1 MKRRQVRAS
10 KGKGSKRGQKAKK
23 ARKVV
28 SRRPLAV
35 SNKKYALI
43 SVSDKTGLAKFA
55 RELKK
60 QGYAIVSSGGT
71 AKFLRKAG
79 LRVTE
84 VSQLTKYPH
93 MLDGRV
99 KTLHPVVYGGI
110 LADQTN
116 PKHMQEIKKY
126 KINPF
131 SIVVCNLYPFEE
143 VTSRKNCTLAEAI
156 ENIDIGG
163 PSMVRASAKNNKSVA
178 IVVDPADYNQMA
190 LELRKNKGMISHE
203 TREKLALKAY
213 KHTKHYDTIIVRYL
227 GANFVCD
234 DKFPTEKEI
243 VLEKIQDLRYG
254 ENPHQ
259 AAAFYREAGATSG
272 IVNAKQLHGKELS
285 FNNIVDMDS
294 AWACVNYFAEPT
306 VAIIKH
312 NNPCGVAQAGTI
324 HEAYKKAYECDPV
337 SAFGGIVAA
346 NRRVDESM
354 AKEMAGIFIEVVIA
368 PGYTPGAL
376 DILREKKNIRI
387 MDMGEQT
394 IGKAFAG
401 MDYKRVSG
409 GMLLQDPDLAQL
421 AVNEVKVVSIKQPT
435 LAEMEDLF
443 FAWGVVKYIKSNAI
457 VFVKNGQAI
466 GIGAGQMSRIDSANL
481 AVKRSRFD
489 IKGAV
494 LASDAFFPFG
504 DVVELA
510 AKHGISAI
518 IQPGGSKNDQDSI
531 DKVNENGI
539 SMLFT
544 GRRHF
549 RH

>member
-1 MKRRQVRAS
+1 MA
-10 KGKGSKRGQKAKK
+10 
-23 ARKVV
+23 
-28 SRRPLAV
+28 
-35 SNKKYALI
+35 KKYALI
-43 SVSDKTGLAKFA
+43 SVSDKAGLAKFA
-55 RELKK
+55 KELKK
-60 QGYAIVSSGGT
+60 QGYEIISSGGT

-79 LRVTE
+79 LRPIE
-84 VSQLTKYPH
+84 VSALTKYPH

-99 KTLHPVVYGGI
+99 KTLHPVIYGGI

-116 PKHMQEIKKY
+116 PQHMQEIKRY

-163 PSMVRASAKNNKSVA
+163 PSMVRAAAKNNKSVA
-178 IVVDPADYNQMA
+178 IVVDPADYNQIT
-190 LELRKNKGMISHE
+190 LELSKNAGQISQE

-213 KHTKHYDTIIVRYL
+213 QHTKHYDAIIVRYL
-227 GANFVCD
+227 SSRFINEE
-234 DKFPTEKEI
+234 KFPAKKEI
-243 VLEKIQDLRYG
+243 ILEKVQELRYG

-259 AAAFYREAGATSG
+259 QAALYQEATGDRGQGTG
-272 IVNAKQLHGKELS
+272 NTIVEAKQLHGKELS

-294 AWACVNYFAEPT
+294 AWNCVNYFAEPA

-312 NNPCGVAQAGTI
+312 NNPCGAAKADNV
-324 HEAYKKAYECDPV
+324 HEAYKKAYACDPV

-346 NRRVDESM
+346 NRRVDEAM
-354 AKEMAGIFIEVVIA
+354 AGEMAGIFIEVVIA

-376 DILREKKNIRI
+376 EILREKKNIRI
-387 MDMGEQT
+387 MDMEEQS
-394 IGKAFAG
+394 IGKPFKG

-409 GMLLQDPDLAQL
+409 GMLIQDPDLAQL
-421 AVNEVKVVSIKQPT
+421 AVNEVKVVTQKQPS

-443 FAWGVVKYIKSNAI
+443 FAWGVVKYVKSNAI
-457 VFVKNGQAI
+457 VLVKNGQAI

-481 AVKRSRFD
+481 AAKRARFD
-489 IKGAV
+489 VKGAV
-494 LASDAFFPFG
+494 LASDAFFPFP

-510 AKHGISAI
+510 ARLGVSAI
-518 IQPGGSKNDQDSI
+518 IQPGGSVKDQDSI
-531 DKVNENGI
+531 DKANENGMA
-539 SMLFT
+539 MLFT